1 MALVIVAVKLYHPF
15 DTLDRYAASPT
26 NLGIFQIDWQVW
38 CSHHQQYANRE
49 TSDGKL
55 GRGNEMRI
63 KEQDVFRM
71 SEAQLDEYLD
81 WYEKT
86 WVNEPARRP
95 RKGDLPHDLLDMFP
109 TGRIDGSVAP
119 TVDITKTIA
128 ADQVALDA
136 KLAAVQASL
145 RTRGVIR
152 EEEEADRGEPVR
164 RIGSFYKRYRKE
176 GDLPPHARMFFE
188 AAASLI
194 GAELSTMVLAVLQ
207 TEQLLLNY
215 RNREVRASREK
226 EGEED
231 GMEEV
236 EEVGEGGEGFV
247 AESEDVEL
255 RRDSLDSD
263 DGVSDD
269 S

>member
-26 NLGIFQIDWQVW
+26 NLGIFQIDWVAW

-86 WVNEPARRP
+86 WVKEPTRRP
-95 RKGDLPHDLLDMFP
+95 KKGDLPQDLLDMFP
-109 TGRIDGSVAP
+109 TARLDGSAAP
-119 TVDITKTIA
+119 AVNITETIA

-145 RTRGVIR
+145 RTRSVVR
-152 EEEEADRGEPVR
+152 EEEEEYHGEPVR

-176 GDLPPHARMFFE
+176 VDLPSHAMTFFE

-194 GAELSTMVLAVLQ
+194 GVELSTMVVAVLQ

-215 RNREVRASREK
+215 RKREIRARREK
-226 EGEED
+226 GGEED
-231 GMEEV
+231 GMEGV
-236 EEVGEGGEGFV
+236 EEPGDGGERFM

-255 RRDSLDSD
+255 GRESLDRD
-263 DGVSDD
+263 DGIPDD

>member
-15 DTLDRYAASPT
+15 DTLDRYAASLT
-26 NLGIFQIDWQVW
+26 RLGIFQIDWEAW
-38 CSHHQQYANRE
+38 CSHHQQYAKRE

-55 GRGNEMRI
+55 GRGNEMKI

-86 WVNEPARRP
+86 WVNEAARRP
-95 RKGDLPHDLLDMFP
+95 RKGDLPQELLDMFS
-109 TGRIDGSVAP
+109 TSRLDGSVAP
-119 TVDITKTIA
+119 AVDITETIA

-176 GDLPPHARMFFE
+176 GDLPPHARTFFE

-215 RNREVRASREK
+215 RNGEVRGRREE
-226 EGEED
+226 EGEEH
-231 GMEEV
+231 GMEVV
-236 EEVGEGGEGFV
+236 EEFGDGGEGFMGE
-247 AESEDVEL
+247 AEDIESAK
-255 RRDSLDSD
+255 DSLDSD
-263 DGVSDD
+263 GGSSDD